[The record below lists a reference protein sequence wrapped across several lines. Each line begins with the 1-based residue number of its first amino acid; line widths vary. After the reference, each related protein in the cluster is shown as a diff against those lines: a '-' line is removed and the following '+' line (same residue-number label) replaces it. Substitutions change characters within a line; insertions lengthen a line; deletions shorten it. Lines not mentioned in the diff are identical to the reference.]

1 MYILSQVLIGISDIF
16 LILSML
22 SGKKYR
28 VIVFLILSTIF
39 FANHYIC
46 LKGWTGASLAG
57 IEIIFLIIIYL
68 LETKGKEKYNIYLSI
83 STIIVSVILSIITW
97 AGWISLLPM
106 VAMIIYLLGMIFTN
120 LVIVKTGTFIR
131 LILNATYM
139 LLLKSYLGAGL
150 TIVILIFTI
159 IGIVNDC
166 KNKNGFR
173 RKNNERN

>member
-1 MYILSQVLIGISDIF
+1 MYILSQVLVGISDLF

-22 SGKKYR
+22 SGKKKR
-28 VIVFLILSTIF
+28 VVIFLILSTIF
-39 FANHYIC
+39 FASHYIC
-46 LKGWTGASLAG
+46 LNGWTGASLAG
-57 IEIIFLIIIYL
+57 IEIIFLIIMYL

-83 STIIVSVILSIITW
+83 CTIILSIILSIVTW

-106 VAMIIYLLGMIFTN
+106 FAMVIYLLGMIFTN

-150 TIVILIFTI
+150 SIVILIFTI
-159 IGIVNDC
+159 IGIVKDY
-166 KNKNGFR
+166 KNKKLGDVRDGN
-173 RKNNERN
+173 